1 MEETK
6 SDICLQVGPTHQKVI
21 KKQILKF
28 IFLYY
33 SSSVHLSVTRGYIS
47 QKVATNNVLLVD
59 ELNRLVQNT
68 DLFENKMTEWVNESF
83 THRIHSQHSFTKES
97 LKHSLSR
104 FVQNTDSFRY

>member
-68 DLFENKMTEWVNESF
+68 DLFENKMTE
-83 THRIHSQHSFTKES
+83 
-97 LKHSLSR
+97 
-104 FVQNTDSFRY
+104 